1 MRKFA
6 GPREGGDPV
15 NAGGAWVT
23 REFRQSNCRRRLLG
37 PRLRGE
43 PKEAAYSSSSNNG
56 FLCLG
61 LRLGRS
67 GRGTTFG
74 RKSAPRSDRATGFR
88 FSLRP
93 TAFLGFVPAVLPPA
107 SVDPRGFVSYLR
119 RVAKLDIITLPDR
132 KLRLKSAPVE
142 RIDDDLRKFMDSM
155 LEAMY
160 AAPGIGLAAVQVGVP
175 RRVITIDVAKREE
188 EGAEANPL
196 FLINPESLWTSGE
209 VAVGEEGCL
218 SIPEYFAEV
227 ERPASVRVAYLDR
240 DGKRQE
246 IAADGVLAVCL
257 QHEIDHLNGKL
268 FIDHLSKLKRDMVI
282 KKFAKQSRLGPKPA
296 VL

>member
-1 MRKFA
+1 
-6 GPREGGDPV
+6 
-15 NAGGAWVT
+15 
-23 REFRQSNCRRRLLG
+23 
-37 PRLRGE
+37 
-43 PKEAAYSSSSNNG
+43 
-56 FLCLG
+56 
-61 LRLGRS
+61 
-67 GRGTTFG
+67 
-74 RKSAPRSDRATGFR
+74 
-88 FSLRP
+88 
-93 TAFLGFVPAVLPPA
+93 
-107 SVDPRGFVSYLR
+107 
-119 RVAKLDIITLPDR
+119 VAKLDIITLPDR

-160 AAPGIGLAAVQVGVP
+160 AAPGIGLAAIQVGVP
-175 RRVITIDVAKREE
+175 RRVITIDVAKRED

-196 FLINPESLWTSGE
+196 FLINPELLWTSDE
-209 VAVGEEGCL
+209 RTVGEEGCL

-246 IAADGVLAVCL
+246 MEANGVLAICL

-282 KKFAKQSRLGPKPA
+282 KKFAKQAKLGGKPN